1 MATTSYT
8 DSTFAA
14 DVLGA
19 RTDSSGVAVS
29 DTSAEEARLPLA
41 ILSQGY
47 LTPSNAF
54 VVAAQASPN
63 MTVKVGSG
71 TAKTDYYVV
80 SGTVAGQGNYVVRL
94 ELASQNVT
102 ITAADASQTRTDEI
116 YLVVV
121 DNTYDTLGKVLPRI
135 GYRAGTLGGANP
147 GPDASWKAAV
157 LLARITVAAAATSIT
172 SGNIS
177 DQRSASA
184 ILSSLGGV
192 NTLFTTKGDLLAAS
206 AANTPARLGVGTN
219 GQVVMADS
227 TQSLGV
233 KWGTTPAVASST
245 ISTSESTTSFSYTDL
260 ATPGPAITVTVGPL
274 GIAIVSVR
282 VHILAPITSSANGG
296 LASFVLSGANTLAVA
311 DENAVGWQHNGS
323 AQVYDIYGS
332 SAIVLTGLTPGST
345 TFTMKYSNPY
355 TSTTYFS
362 DRKIGV
368 VTF

>member
-1 MATTSYT
+1 MATTTYT

-19 RTDSSGVAVS
+19 RTDNAGAAVS

-71 TAKTDYYVV
+71 TAKADYYVV
-80 SGTVAGQGNYVVRL
+80 SGTVAGQGNYIVRL

-147 GPDASWKAAV
+147 GPDATWKASV
-157 LLARITVAAAATSIT
+157 LLARITVAPAATTIT

-192 NTLFTTKGDLLAAS
+192 NTLFTTKGDILAATT
-206 AANTPARLGVGTN
+206 ANTPVRVGVGSN

-227 TQSLGV
+227 TQAAGV
-233 KWGTTPAVASST
+233 KWAPVAAAASAT
-245 ISTSESTTSFSYTDL
+245 VVTSEITTATSFTDL
-260 ATPGPAITVTVGPL
+260 ATVGPAATVTVGPL
-274 GIAIVSVR
+274 GIAIVS
-282 VHILAPITSSANGG
+282 ISFWGYITSSAIGYMHY
-296 LASFVLSGANTLAVA
+296 AVSGAN
-311 DENAVGWQHNGS
+311 
-323 AQVYDIYGS
+323 
-332 SAIVLTGLTPGST
+332 AISPDPSRAIKNDSIIQETWTIVDVLTGLTPGST
-345 TFTMKYSNPY
+345 TFTAKYMIASSGSANY
-355 TSTTYFS
+355 GFRYLQ
-362 DRKIGV
+362 V